1 LHWVTFSFFFSLS
14 NVTYD
19 VRGVGGQKK
28 GKIKD
33 EFTARNMRHSS
44 PLYEI
49 SSLSHTFSVILI
61 IPYFFEGNH
70 TIFLEV
76 YKH

>member
-1 LHWVTFSFFFSLS
+1 VIALGNIFFLFSLS

-19 VRGVGGQKK
+19 VCGVGGQKK

-33 EFTARNMRHSS
+33 ELTARNMRHSS

-49 SSLSHTFSVILI
+49 PSLSHTS
-61 IPYFFEGNH
+61 
-70 TIFLEV
+70 
-76 YKH
+76 